1 MTTKKQ
7 SITTKLGALKLKPE
21 WVKHR
26 PGKAGMQLA
35 YMSGEQYIQ
44 ILNDI
49 VGIDGYNW
57 TVSEPEFIRNHDQQI
72 IAVRVKGILEVHK
85 LGVIREAWGTH
96 DIRDDKDIAD
106 GIKAA
111 ETDALK
117 RNCKYLNIGLQLYFS
132 EPTMPKEHLGKKR
145 PAMMTQK
152 QKDRLCAQLE
162 SAMKSNNITKQDVD
176 DFFGVVET
184 TKGHIAEYFST
195 NKGTTPADLAF
206 AVANHKREAV
216 HA

>member
-7 SITTKLGALKLKPE
+7 SITTKLGKLKLKSE
-21 WVKHR
+21 WIKHR

-44 ILNDI
+44 ILNDTI
-49 VGIDGYNW
+49 GIDGYNW
-57 TVSEPEFIRNHDQQI
+57 TVSDPEFIRNHDQQV
-72 IAVRVKGILEVHK
+72 IAVRVKGVLAVHK

-96 DIRDDKDIAD
+96 DIRTDGDIAD

-117 RNCKYLNIGLQLYFS
+117 RTCKTLNIGLQLYFS
-132 EPTMPKEHLGKKR
+132 EPTMPREHPGKKR
-145 PAMMTQK
+145 PAMTQK
-152 QKDRLCAQLE
+152 QKDRLCVQLE
-162 SAMKSNNITKQDVD
+162 SAMKSNNITKKDLNH
-176 DFFGVVET
+176 FFGVVET

-206 AVANHKREAV
+206 AVANHKRQAV